1 MKMLFCAS
9 VLALAALTAAAPAQ
23 ELDTRHYIYI
33 EASSDVRAKADTA
46 IVTVEISEKEK
57 TGEDAI
63 ASANSKTATLLASI
77 RAIGVPLDD
86 VETSRFSFERVYIM
100 AKDNDGKPID
110 YRIDPNRDTL
120 DSYRVTNRVTITI
133 HDMRLIGAVVAA
145 AAATGGDVTDPSFS
159 ASRENEYRMLAKE
172 RAIEAALAKATRY
185 ATALGTRL
193 GNILAVKEGSGYD
206 ADTMEYPISEGGGG
220 EAADLAVLSDMELP
234 EVQSL
239 PEPVPF
245 IVPTR
250 TFSASVAVKW
260 EVPNASP

>member
-1 MKMLFCAS
+1 MKMLLRAS
-9 VLALAALTAAAPAQ
+9 VLALAAMTAVAPAQ

-33 EASSDVRAKADTA
+33 EASSDVRARADTA
-46 IVTVEISEKEK
+46 TVTVEISEKEK
-57 TGEDAI
+57 TAEEAI
-63 ASANSKTATLLASI
+63 GSANGKTATLLASI
-77 RAIGVPLDD
+77 RKIGVPLDD
-86 VETSRFSFERVYIM
+86 VETSHFAFDRVYVM
-100 AKDNDGKPID
+100 AKDKDGKPID

-120 DSYRVTNRVTITI
+120 DSYRATNRVTITI

-145 AAATGGDVTDPSFS
+145 AVATGGNVTDPSFS
-159 ASRENEYRMLAKE
+159 ASREDEYRMQAKS
-172 RAIEAALAKATRY
+172 RAIQAALAKATLY

-193 GNILAVKEGSGYD
+193 GDILAIKEGSGYD
-206 ADTMEYPISEGGGG
+206 ADTMEYPISEGGDG
-220 EAADLAVLSDMELP
+220 EAADLAVLTDMDLP

-260 EVPNASP
+260 EVPDESP